1 MIGKVRKG
9 ADFGRLVDYLM
20 RDNRGSVLALHN
32 LASDSPEAAA
42 SEMAVAAAL
51 SARTSKPVM
60 HISISYARDE
70 APTMDEMQDDA
81 RRVLRGLGL
90 SENQA
95 VVIRHDDRD
104 HAHFHIAANRVGGDG
119 KAVSDSKSYARIED
133 TLRQIEAERGW
144 SAIEGRHEVS
154 PKTCRRFE
162 GYPNSRPHRGII
174 APRSVR
180 STLLKA
186 SSWPDLH
193 RRLQRDGWR
202 LDVVQAGRGSG
213 AVLTGPDGQRI
224 AAGQVD
230 RQATL
235 AHLRRRLG
243 TDRNARRETL
253 EKSARRQL
261 AWAMRR
267 ELLNASTMRMPLSPQ
282 NQFRLRKRSLGKSF
296 TPKL

>member
-1 MIGKVRKG
+1 MIGKIRKG
-9 ADFGRLVDYLM
+9 ADFGRLMDYLM

-60 HISISYARDE
+60 HISISYAGDE

-81 RRVLRGLGL
+81 RRVLRDLGL

-104 HAHFHIAANRVGGDG
+104 HAHFHIAVNRVSGDG
-119 KAVSDSKSYARIED
+119 KAVSDSNSYARIEA
-133 TLRQIEAERGW
+133 TLRQIEVERGW
-144 SAIEGRHEVS
+144 KAVEGRHAVS
-154 PKTCRRFE
+154 PETGRRFE
-162 GYPNSRPHRGII
+162 GYPHSRPHRGII

-180 STLLKA
+180 STLLEA
-186 SSWPDLH
+186 TSWPDLH

-224 AAGQVD
+224 AAGQID

-235 AHLRRRLG
+235 AHLRKRLG

-253 EKSARRQL
+253 EKSVRRQL
-261 AWAMRR
+261 AWTMRR
-267 ELLNASTMRMPLSPQ
+267 QLINASTFRMPLTPQ
-282 NQFRLRKRSLGKSF
+282 KQLRLRKRSLGKSF
-296 TPKL
+296 VPKL